1 MSGRLLLDTNIV
13 IAFFALEQDILDRMQ
28 AAEAFFIPSIVL
40 GELYFGARKSGKPAQ
55 NLMRIDEL
63 AAKTAILD
71 CNAEIAQQYGQ
82 LKDNLRRKG
91 RPIPENDIWIAA
103 IAVQH
108 NLTLITRDAH
118 FSQVTNLSITAW

>member
-1 MSGRLLLDTNIV
+1 MSGRVLLDTNIV
-13 IAFFALEQDILDRMQ
+13 IAFFAQEPDISDQMQ
-28 AAEAFFIPSIVL
+28 AAEAFFIPIIVL
-40 GELYFGARKSGKPAQ
+40 GELYFGVRKSGKPAQ
-55 NLMRIDEL
+55 NLKWIDEL

-71 CNAEIAQQYGQ
+71 CNAETARQYGQ

-103 IAVQH
+103 IAIQH

-118 FSQVTNLSITAW
+118 FNQVDNLSVTTW